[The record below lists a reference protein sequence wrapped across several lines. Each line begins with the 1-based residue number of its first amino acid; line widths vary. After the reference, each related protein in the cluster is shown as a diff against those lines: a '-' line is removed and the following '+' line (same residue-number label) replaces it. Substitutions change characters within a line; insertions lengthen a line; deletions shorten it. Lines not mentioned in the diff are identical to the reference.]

1 MYSKLTIII
10 MMIIFLLYTFVLL
23 QISSIYIYIC
33 TFKCAQLDRVGNQL
47 FNLLNL
53 GEQTQV

>member
-1 MYSKLTIII
+1 MYSKVTIII

-23 QISSIYIYIC
+23 QISSIYIY